1 MGGGEGQRH
10 RVCLIPRGTQKR
22 EVYLWHFFF
31 LDKDEC
37 MTDNNICGFGR
48 CENLPGSYRC
58 VCNRGYTYDD
68 KTKKC
73 VGTKNSDY
81 YFVEVTVV

>member
-1 MGGGEGQRH
+1 MFNT
-10 RVCLIPRGTQKR
+10 PWYAKTRGLPL
-22 EVYLWHFFF
+22 EFFF